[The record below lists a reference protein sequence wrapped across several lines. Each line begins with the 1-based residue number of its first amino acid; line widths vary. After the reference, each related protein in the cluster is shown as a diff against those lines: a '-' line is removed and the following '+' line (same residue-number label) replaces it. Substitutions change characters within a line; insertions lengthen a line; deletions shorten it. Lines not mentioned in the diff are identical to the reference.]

1 MHNFKN
7 DSTVFILG
15 TYNPTAFLSNQLISI
30 LGQIN
35 TDIKIYVSDDCSDQ
49 SYYLEEVKKEIV
61 SPRIIWH
68 RNQKNLGFAK
78 NFLHSLKDIDPEYNF
93 YAFSDQDDIWY
104 EDKIS
109 YAINVIKKTS
119 YDRPA
124 LYCSRTAIADE
135 NCDSIIGYSPL
146 FSKKPSFQNA
156 LVQSIG
162 GGNTI
167 VFNLAA
173 RNLIVQSIENLGN
186 KEVVSHDWWCYQIV
200 SGANGVVHYDPEP
213 RIMYR
218 QHGNNLAGKNI
229 GWIAHL
235 VRIKSLFS
243 GKFRRWNNL
252 NIDALQINRTLLTVE
267 NLKILDDFTCARN
280 FSVIKRMYYLKRS
293 GIYRQTL
300 LGNIGLIVSAIFNK
314 V

>member
-1 MHNFKN
+1 MHHSKN
-7 DSTVFILG
+7 NSTVIIVG
-15 TYNPTAFLSNQLISI
+15 TYNPTSFLNDQLNSI
-30 LGQIN
+30 LDQKN
-35 TDIKIYVSDDCSDQ
+35 TDIIIHVSDDCSDQ
-49 SYYLEEVKKEIV
+49 NSNLENLKKI
-61 SPRIIWH
+61 SPPIIFWH
-68 RNQKNLGFAK
+68 RNQQNLGFAK
-78 NFLHSLKDIDPEYNF
+78 NFLFSLKNIDPKYNF

-109 YAINVIKKTS
+109 RAINEIKKTP
-119 YDRPA
+119 YDKPA
-124 LYCSRTAIADE
+124 LYCSRTAIADK

-146 FSKKPSFQNA
+146 FSKKTSFQNA

-162 GGNTI
+162 GGNTM

-186 KEVVSHDWWCYQIV
+186 REIVSHDWWCYQIV

-218 QHGNNLAGKNI
+218 QHGNNLVGSNN
-229 GWIAHL
+229 GWFDRFF
-235 VRIKSLFS
+235 RIKGVFS
-243 GKFRRWNNL
+243 GKFKRWNDL
-252 NIDALQINRTLLTVE
+252 NCDALQCNRTLLTDE
-267 NLKILDDFTCARN
+267 NKKILDDFIFYRKSSC
-280 FSVIKRMYYLKRS
+280 VKRVFFLKRS
-293 GIYRQTL
+293 GIYRQTF